1 MSGNQRGRSGSR
13 STDGR
18 QSRWTRHNAERRAA
32 VLDAAV
38 AVIEDSPPGAE
49 VPVQAIAD
57 RAGLSRTVLYRH
69 FDDRAD
75 LDRAIAGRIFEDI
88 RGALLPVMS
97 FDGTPVQIIRRIV
110 GAYVGWAA
118 GHPALHRVAEQQ
130 PPGIGSTQLDEALGQ
145 LAEQIETLIT
155 IGVEV
160 LDVRM
165 DQDTRDALDPLV
177 FGLIGAGFTA
187 VRRWLA
193 RPERVPEAEAFVDL
207 ITEAIWLQIQGMARV
222 RGVELDPD
230 LPVEELLAS
239 LEAHS

>member
-13 STDGR
+13 SPDGR
-18 QSRWTRHNAERRAA
+18 QSRWTRHNEERRAA
-32 VLDAAV
+32 VLEAAL
-38 AVIEDSPPGAE
+38 AVIEDAPVGAD

-88 RGALLPVMS
+88 RGALIPVMS
-97 FDGTPVQIIRRIV
+97 FDGTPVQIVRRIV

-145 LAEQIETLIT
+145 LAEQIEALIS
-155 IGVEV
+155 IGVQV
-160 LDVRM
+160 LDVEL

-187 VRRWLA
+187 VRRWIA
-193 RPERVPEAEAFVDL
+193 RPERTPDAEVFIDL
-207 ITEAIWLQIQGMARV
+207 LTEAIWLQIQGMARV

-230 LPVEELLAS
+230 VPVEDLIAA
-239 LEAHS
+239 LEART